1 MDWFLPFLPGFIAA
15 FSIQAVAVASPGPSV
30 ALILGLALSQGR
42 LAAIIASLGIALG
55 SSMIATATIL
65 GLGLVMEQVAWL
77 STVLRFIGAAYLL
90 WLAYQAWRKAIAPPQ
105 VKVADVSSK
114 TNLYA
119 AFIKGFSIQITNPKA
134 IVFWMAIAT
143 VGATNGAPVPVIMLF
158 VATAFTVSLGGHGL
172 YALLLS
178 SFPFR
183 LAYDKARRWIEA
195 AIGGFL
201 AYVAFRLVTEKV

>member
-30 ALILGLALSQGR
+30 ALILGLAVSQGR
-42 LAAIIASLGIALG
+42 MAAMIASLGIALG
-55 SSMIATATIL
+55 SSLIATATIL

-77 STVLRFIGAAYLL
+77 STLLRFIGAGYLL
-90 WLAYQAWRKAIAPPQ
+90 WLAFQAWRKALEPPRI
-105 VKVADVSSK
+105 KVAEVSNK
-114 TNLYA
+114 TNLRA

-143 VGATNGAPVPVIMLF
+143 VGATNGAPLPIVMLF
-158 VATAFTVSLGGHGL
+158 IATAFTISLTGHGF
-172 YALLLS
+172 YAVLLS

-201 AYVAFRLVTEKV
+201 AYVAFRLATEKA